1 MKKFLLSLLIF
12 AVLIISIPSIPMLLS
27 NTIHSQK
34 SNDENK
40 SNSGL
45 SFKVLDANTG
55 EIETVSAKDYVIGAV
70 MAEMPSS
77 YHEEALKAQ
86 AVAAFTYALRQQK
99 NEQISPTKDLNGA
112 DFSNDSSRYQA
123 YFNTDEAKQHLG
135 SNYDEAYKKISEAVE
150 SVFGEYLEFENE
162 PIAAAYHSISSG
174 MTESAKTVWGEDI
187 SYLQAQKSEYDT
199 ASADYE
205 HTEVFTADELKSK
218 FSEYDASIE
227 FSDNP
232 QEWISISSVS
242 DSGTVTL
249 VKVGNAELTGTQ
261 FRSALGLR
269 SANFTVNFDADKFTI
284 TTKGYGHGV
293 GMSQY
298 GANAMAF
305 SGYTYDQI
313 LAHYYNGVTL
323 KNINSDSK

>member
-27 NTIHSQK
+27 NTIQFQK

-123 YFNTDEAKQHLG
+123 YFNTDEAKQRLG
-135 SNYDEAYKKISEAVE
+135 SDYDEANKKISEAVE

-218 FSEYDASIE
+218 FSEYDASIV

-261 FRSALGLR
+261 FRSVLGLR
-269 SANFTVNFDADKFTI
+269 SANFTANFDADKFTI

-323 KNINSDSK
+323 KNIN